1 MRLPCRSKL
10 AAASVLAVLAAGP
23 ALADPDAEA
32 ELVVNEEITL
42 VTRAAPPPA
51 VADVLSEVYSGW
63 LYREAETRAMQ
74 MDDFDN
80 PAMVFV
86 DQGLDMWETVDGTEG
101 KSCASCHEDIEGMK
115 GVRTSMPKMNAA
127 ATDLWSMENF
137 INDCRTN
144 RMGAEA
150 WKWNSNEMKNM
161 TSAISLQSRGEPM
174 KVSIEGAA
182 ADWWEK
188 GKEIYYTRFGQL
200 ELACANCHEDNAGN
214 MIRADHLSQG
224 QINGFPTYRLK
235 DAGVV
240 SIHQRF
246 VGCVRDTR
254 AETFAAGSEEF
265 RALELYVASRGEG
278 LSIEGVSVR
287 P

>member
-1 MRLPCRSKL
+1 
-10 AAASVLAVLAAGP
+10 
-23 ALADPDAEA
+23 
-32 ELVVNEEITL
+32 
-42 VTRAAPPPA
+42 
-51 VADVLSEVYSGW
+51 
-63 LYREAETRAMQ
+63 
-74 MDDFDN
+74 
-80 PAMVFV
+80 
-86 DQGLDMWETVDGTEG
+86 
-101 KSCASCHEDIEGMK
+101 
-115 GVRTSMPKMNAA
+115 
-127 ATDLWSMENF
+127 
-137 INDCRTN
+137 
-144 RMGAEA
+144 
-150 WKWNSNEMKNM
+150 
-161 TSAISLQSRGEPM
+161 
-174 KVSIEGAA
+174 
-182 ADWWEK
+182 
-188 GKEIYYTRFGQL
+188 
-200 ELACANCHEDNAGN
+200 